1 MSVIVLGSLNMDI
14 VMKTNQLPIIGQT
27 LLGEDVDYFIGGK
40 GANQAVAASRV
51 NDATT
56 LIGTVGNDAF
66 ADKILT
72 TLNQESLTLQVTKE
86 NNHATGIAAI
96 FKLPQ
101 DNAIVVLPG
110 ANATCTINETLVQQW
125 QATDTFLTQLEIPLA
140 TVATGLKLAKQSG
153 LTTILNPAP
162 FHVDCLELLPDT
174 DIITPNETEFAQM
187 IGKEFTSDE
196 ALEAAMLAWSKQ
208 HATRL
213 LVTRGKQGTSFV
225 ENNSV
230 TTIPALAVT
239 VVDTTGAGD
248 TFNGLLAAEL
258 AEQKSFADAVRFAT
272 IGASLS
278 VQQLGA
284 QSGMPTREAIHSYM

>member
-14 VMKTNQLPIIGQT
+14 VMKTNQLPVIGQT

-72 TLNQESLTLQVTKE
+72 TLNQESLTLQVAKE

-110 ANATCTINETLVQQW
+110 ANATCTIDETLAQQW

-140 TVATGLKLAKQSG
+140 TVATGLKLAKQAG

-162 FHVDCLELLPDT
+162 FHTDCLELLPDI

-187 IGKEFTSDE
+187 IGQEFTSDE

-258 AEQKSFADAVRFAT
+258 AEQKTFSDAVRFAT

>member
-110 ANATCTINETLVQQW
+110 ANATCTIDETLVQQW

-162 FHVDCLELLPDT
+162 FHVDCLELLPDI

-196 ALEAAMLAWSKQ
+196 ALKAAMLAWSKQ

>member
-258 AEQKSFADAVRFAT
+258 TEQKSFADAVRFAT

>member
-86 NNHATGIAAI
+86 NNHATGIATI

-110 ANATCTINETLVQQW
+110 ANATCTIDETLVQQW
-125 QATDTFLTQLEIPLA
+125 QTTDTFLTQLEIPLA

-239 VVDTTGAGD
+239 VIDTTGAGD

-258 AEQKSFADAVRFAT
+258 TEQKSFADAVRFAT

>member
-110 ANATCTINETLVQQW
+110 ANATCTIDETLVQQW

-208 HATRL
+208 YATRL

>member
-110 ANATCTINETLVQQW
+110 ANATCTIDETLVQQW

-162 FHVDCLELLPDT
+162 FHVDCLELLPDI

>member
-86 NNHATGIAAI
+86 NNHATGIATI

-110 ANATCTINETLVQQW
+110 ANATCTIDETLVQQW

-162 FHVDCLELLPDT
+162 FHVDCLELLPDI

>member
-110 ANATCTINETLVQQW
+110 ANATCTIDETLVQQW

-187 IGKEFTSDE
+187 IGKEFTSDK

>member
-110 ANATCTINETLVQQW
+110 ANATCTIDETLVQQW

>member
-110 ANATCTINETLVQQW
+110 ANATCTIDETLVQQW
-125 QATDTFLTQLEIPLA
+125 QTTDTFLTQLEIPLA